1 MTRRTDQRPWF
12 RREHDKAGIAQLIER
27 RSRKAEAGGLIPPA
41 STIILKALRPQSI
54 AVMLRSCKAGSLVQ
68 VQVRAPIRSLSSF
81 GRAPTWYVGG
91 GRIEACREH
100 HAPVAQLVGG
110 ISLRTRAVR
119 VRISPGAPFFARVA
133 QLVEA
138 AASRAACCRFESCAA
153 HQFSLPSPSGKG
165 IWPTPRHS
173 AVRVRQGARFK
184 QQTRKRV
191 REARAAADNR
201 VVGGAVPP
209 ACTNPDAKP

>member
-1 MTRRTDQRPWF
+1 
-12 RREHDKAGIAQLIER
+12 
-27 RSRKAEAGGLIPPA
+27 
-41 STIILKALRPQSI
+41 
-54 AVMLRSCKAGSLVQ
+54 MLRSCKAGSLVQ

-119 VRISPGAPFFARVA
+119 VRISPGAPFLCPRSPTGRGPALNAGQCRFEACRGYAPVA
-133 QLVEA
+133 QSAEA

-153 HQFSLPSPSGKG
+153 HQFRLPSPSGKG

-173 AVRVRQGARFK
+173 AVRVRQGAPFK
-184 QQTRKRV
+184 QQPCKRV
-191 REARAAADNR
+191 REVRAAADNR

-209 ACTNPDAKP
+209 ACTNQGVVTMSVDDKRVLEPVTGGAIGPGF

>member
-1 MTRRTDQRPWF
+1 MIESCRPALPKHKSASRPVGPTNGSGF
-12 RREHDKAGIAQLIER
+12 GEKDDKAGIAQLVER

-41 STIILKALRPQSI
+41 KHHCPQSI

-133 QLVEA
+133 QSE
-138 AASRAACCRFESCAA
+138 
-153 HQFSLPSPSGKG
+153 
-165 IWPTPRHS
+165 
-173 AVRVRQGARFK
+173 
-184 QQTRKRV
+184 
-191 REARAAADNR
+191 EAR
-201 VVGGAVPP
+201 P
-209 ACTNPDAKP
+209 